1 MAIKYVGSF
10 YTHIT
15 HGFATLEYMRKED
28 YVFLHEILCLIISL
42 VLHIAFSFKFAV
54 SCPNLFA
61 ILNVSTP
68 DKSQQLGITLK
79 HMLNIAL

>member
-1 MAIKYVGSF
+1 MATKYVGSF
-10 YTHIT
+10 HTHTT

-28 YVFLHEILCLIISL
+28 LTYNYVSLHEILCLIISL

-61 ILNVSTP
+61 ISKP
-68 DKSQQLGITLK
+68 DTSQ
-79 HMLNIAL
+79 